1 MSQSMY
7 ELAILDA
14 KNLRRMAE
22 EVAKN
27 NIIKS
32 FTPQIKKMVEE
43 EIFGDVNESGDLWS
57 SSWQNQLRDNENI
70 SHAYSLGIQA
80 AEAFLADE
88 SNESQNPY
96 SLKNDSAKHKAW
108 LRGWIEVET
117 EPDETE
123 EEFSECDSKQLLLD
137 KEKTIE
143 EDAEE
148 DTEEMVEKADLKAL
162 AFLVEKSSLYNKKGL
177 NQRLKRIRRR
187 FKLLERIRIERLNHS
202 QCIFFAQKFNLLF
215 KEALQ
220 IRRDSIL
227 IKESDNNQV
236 CSNIEKTL
244 KEINIMARRLNRGVF
259 SRLFEQ
265 DETEELEELDATL
278 VFSGEG
284 EEDEELI
291 RGLED
296 LELDVEL
303 VDEEELDV
311 DEEELDVDEE
321 EFELEL
327 EEDDDIVLDIDES
340 ALRQALMS
348 VAPRRSRRTT
358 TAPRRSR
365 RTTTALR
372 RSRRT
377 TTAPRRSRRTR
388 INESAK
394 RVNGTLNEKI
404 DRRESIIY
412 KLQEQLL
419 KVNLFNAKLLYA
431 NKLTQN
437 KNLGARQQ
445 RTIVEALDSAKT
457 IREAKLL
464 YKSLSKSTSRRGK
477 VLRES
482 KRRVRGSS
490 SKSTTQSGAK
500 TLNEGVGLAD
510 RWATLAGISSDKK

>member
-80 AEAFLADE
+80 AKAFLADE

-137 KEKTIE
+137 KEKTTE

-311 DEEELDVDEE
+311 DEEEL
-321 EFELEL
+321 ELEL

>member
-1 MSQSMY
+1 
-7 ELAILDA
+7 
-14 KNLRRMAE
+14 
-22 EVAKN
+22 
-27 NIIKS
+27 
-32 FTPQIKKMVEE
+32 
-43 EIFGDVNESGDLWS
+43 
-57 SSWQNQLRDNENI
+57 
-70 SHAYSLGIQA
+70 
-80 AEAFLADE
+80 
-88 SNESQNPY
+88 
-96 SLKNDSAKHKAW
+96 
-108 LRGWIEVET
+108 
-117 EPDETE
+117 
-123 EEFSECDSKQLLLD
+123 
-137 KEKTIE
+137 
-143 EDAEE
+143 
-148 DTEEMVEKADLKAL
+148 
-162 AFLVEKSSLYNKKGL
+162 
-177 NQRLKRIRRR
+177 
-187 FKLLERIRIERLNHS
+187 
-202 QCIFFAQKFNLLF
+202 
-215 KEALQ
+215 
-220 IRRDSIL
+220 
-227 IKESDNNQV
+227 
-236 CSNIEKTL
+236 
-244 KEINIMARRLNRGVF
+244 
-259 SRLFEQ
+259 
-265 DETEELEELDATL
+265 
-278 VFSGEG
+278 
-284 EEDEELI
+284 LI

-321 EFELEL
+321 ELDVDEEELELEL